1 MNLSIRFMKNRFF
14 FLVVIAFVS
23 LLFSSCHKDRAEYYI
38 FFHYGDSGRLY
49 YGESEKLPRCMI
61 TLKTFL
67 SRILRISMDTC
78 SVIVGQRFRLKNR
91 LMMIR
96 PAPNLNRSL
105 LT

>member
-38 FFHYGDSGRLY
+38 FFIMGTVGDYTMENRK
-49 YGESEKLPRCMI
+49 KLPRCMI

-67 SRILRISMDTC
+67 SGILRISMDTC

-96 PAPNLNRSL
+96 PASNLNRSL